1 MKVSSVLFVLL
12 TFALAAFGG
21 DCVLS
26 DGWQFCFDGSSW
38 REVEV
43 PHDWAIAGPF
53 DAGSKDGDTG
63 KLPWRGV
70 GKYRISF
77 VVQKCDVNGTVA
89 LDFDGVMARPKVY
102 VNGNLAGGWDYGYQ
116 SFRVDATPF
125 VKPGANLLEVVAD
138 TSRHRSRWYPG
149 GGINRKVVLKTMPKA
164 HFVYNGIA
172 VTTPVAEKDR
182 AVVQV
187 RWETTNA
194 VADAQVKVRL
204 LLDGVEK
211 GCGDVLASKG
221 KMEIELANPQLW
233 DVVSPCLYY
242 AECTLSSGNETVT
255 ERVRFGIR
263 KIAFPVGEGA
273 NADVWEKNGFHLNG
287 RRVQLKGVNIHE
299 DMGLLGRAYSRS
311 AVRRQLLLMK
321 DMGANA
327 LRTSHNPVAPETL
340 DMCDELGILVW
351 DECFDKWDD
360 TASRL
365 PEEPLE
371 PYIERNLRA
380 FVRRDRNHPSVIVWS
395 MGNEIGGCIGD
406 RKDYT
411 HDPNGM
417 TRARCA
423 RFRDVMRSEDVTRPV
438 GNGNMPHVAKD
449 EFFVMGIWDDLDI
462 TGWNYL
468 GSHAKAKARYPLK
481 PIIYSESASAG
492 STFGFYA
499 GPSTRPYGYRKGAES
514 VAKQMDSY
522 DFGTTIDI
530 VDLEF
535 DRMEKS
541 PWCAGEFVWT
551 GIDYLGEPIPFRTDA
566 RSSYFGIVDLIG
578 VPKDR
583 YWLYRA
589 HWNKDAETVRI
600 LPHWNWKGREGEKI
614 PVFVYTS
621 GDEAEL
627 FVNGQSQG
635 MRRKGPCDLPG
646 GRTNACYRVCGKYR
660 LMWFDA
666 AYEPGEVKAVAYR
679 QGKRIGEAV
688 VCTSASPVAL
698 KLTPDYDDGEMCF
711 VQIDA
716 VDAVGVRDPLATNR
730 LSLSVTG
737 PGRIVGVGNG
747 NPLACE
753 SFADPSAHSLFFGK
767 AVAVV
772 RREGPGTVSLVAA
785 AKGVGTVAECRILP
799 EK

>member
-187 RWETTNA
+187 RWDTTNA

-273 NADVWEKNGFHLNG
+273 NADVWEKNGFHLVYDKDIEQTISDGFFYTVEYESLGNRELLEALLRCG
-287 RRVQLKGVNIHE
+287 IIAIPLNPTGSGQSGIRVCV
-299 DMGLLGRAYSRS
+299 
-311 AVRRQLLLMK
+311 
-321 DMGANA
+321 
-327 LRTSHNPVAPETL
+327 
-340 DMCDELGILVW
+340 
-351 DECFDKWDD
+351 
-360 TASRL
+360 SRL
-365 PEEPLE
+365 RCDDDFTMLD
-371 PYIERNLRA
+371 ER
-380 FVRRDRNHPSVIVWS
+380 
-395 MGNEIGGCIGD
+395 
-406 RKDYT
+406 
-411 HDPNGM
+411 
-417 TRARCA
+417 
-423 RFRDVMRSEDVTRPV
+423 
-438 GNGNMPHVAKD
+438 
-449 EFFVMGIWDDLDI
+449 
-462 TGWNYL
+462 
-468 GSHAKAKARYPLK
+468 
-481 PIIYSESASAG
+481 
-492 STFGFYA
+492 
-499 GPSTRPYGYRKGAES
+499 
-514 VAKQMDSY
+514 
-522 DFGTTIDI
+522 
-530 VDLEF
+530 
-535 DRMEKS
+535 
-541 PWCAGEFVWT
+541 
-551 GIDYLGEPIPFRTDA
+551 
-566 RSSYFGIVDLIG
+566 
-578 VPKDR
+578 
-583 YWLYRA
+583 
-589 HWNKDAETVRI
+589 
-600 LPHWNWKGREGEKI
+600 
-614 PVFVYTS
+614 
-621 GDEAEL
+621 
-627 FVNGQSQG
+627 
-635 MRRKGPCDLPG
+635 
-646 GRTNACYRVCGKYR
+646 
-660 LMWFDA
+660 
-666 AYEPGEVKAVAYR
+666 
-679 QGKRIGEAV
+679 
-688 VCTSASPVAL
+688 L
-698 KLTPDYDDGEMCF
+698 KLFTHLVNKGE
-711 VQIDA
+711 
-716 VDAVGVRDPLATNR
+716 
-730 LSLSVTG
+730 
-737 PGRIVGVGNG
+737 
-747 NPLACE
+747 
-753 SFADPSAHSLFFGK
+753 
-767 AVAVV
+767 
-772 RREGPGTVSLVAA
+772 
-785 AKGVGTVAECRILP
+785 
-799 EK
+799 